1 MKFRFAIAALLCA
14 SMIGNSHATMTVDG
28 EQCVVPDASYVHVGV
43 MNDRDRFFWVWCVTR
58 FQRYWTMSLDPVD
71 RTRDYTFEVGDA
83 KAQEKSTFIARTP
96 VIDWG
101 EPATA
106 ALEAAARN
114 MAANDTHRPPVPQWR
129 VQTNGTSK
137 TRPGYVI
144 SDGKRSTTA
153 AAERVPVGVAC
164 GCGETPGRAIEGKS
178 VYCLVPDV
186 KTPLLGALCTPGEP
200 TAVIP
205 EPPVVPPVVTPPPP
219 PPPTGTWTK
228 IAGEGQS
235 FTVASGTVV
244 RYGSGTTWMQKTV
257 SGAGSC
263 TNAFFGKDPAVGVT
277 KQCQVEAASP
287 AAGPGLMP
295 PTNGTSKSVSL

>member
-1 MKFRFAIAALLCA
+1 MNIRYAIVALLCA
-14 SMIGNSHATMTVDG
+14 FMIGDSRAGSMMIDG

-96 VIDWG
+96 VINWG

-129 VQTNGTSK
+129 VQKNGTSL

-164 GCGETPGRAIEGKS
+164 ECREAPARAVEGKS
-178 VYCLVPDV
+178 VYCLVPGAA
-186 KTPLLGALCTPGEP
+186 TPLLGALCTPGEP
-200 TAVIP
+200 TASP
-205 EPPVVPPVVTPPPP
+205 APAPPAPPVTPPVLTPP
-219 PPPTGTWTK
+219 GTGPT
-228 IAGEGQS
+228 A
-235 FTVASGTVV
+235 
-244 RYGSGTTWMQKTV
+244 
-257 SGAGSC
+257 
-263 TNAFFGKDPAVGVT
+263 P
-277 KQCQVEAASP
+277 P
-287 AAGPGLMP
+287 AAGPGLIP
-295 PTNGTSKSVSL
+295 PTNGAAKKSVAL